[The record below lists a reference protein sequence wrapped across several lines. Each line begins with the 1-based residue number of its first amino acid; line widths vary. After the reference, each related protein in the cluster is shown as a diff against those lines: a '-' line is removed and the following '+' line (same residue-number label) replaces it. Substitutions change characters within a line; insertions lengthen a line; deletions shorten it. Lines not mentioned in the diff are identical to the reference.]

1 MAVTWIACWNYLW
14 WQGSISYKL
23 KELKAFNGMFGH
35 VATHHIYNYN
45 WCARFLLEGEG
56 GENASGPVCTVRTQR
71 RNAERVQRAD
81 GTSTPWKAGA
91 WNALHVWRLGSHAL
105 PHAQTRTPCGLWPCL
120 CWHGRAASWIWRE
133 LHANCRPDKP
143 DDHLCSAEAETP
155 VAMQRHFSIFL
166 MISTA
171 VTFLG
176 SATACNSGLHS
187 QVSSI
192 YNMLCSI
199 RGVQRQ
205 RTA

>member
-1 MAVTWIACWNYLW
+1 VYSLH
-14 WQGSISYKL
+14 
-23 KELKAFNGMFGH
+23 FD
-35 VATHHIYNYN
+35 YNY
-45 WCARFLLEGEG
+45 FDYIVSMGILLVSRNVIQPQLMCKIFIRGGG
-56 GENASGPVCTVRTQR
+56 GENASSPVCTVRTQR

-105 PHAQTRTPCGLWPCL
+105 PHAQTRTPCGRA

-143 DDHLCSAEAETP
+143 DDHLCPAEAETP

-192 YNMLCSI
+192 YNMMCSV
-199 RGVQRQ
+199 RGVQHQ